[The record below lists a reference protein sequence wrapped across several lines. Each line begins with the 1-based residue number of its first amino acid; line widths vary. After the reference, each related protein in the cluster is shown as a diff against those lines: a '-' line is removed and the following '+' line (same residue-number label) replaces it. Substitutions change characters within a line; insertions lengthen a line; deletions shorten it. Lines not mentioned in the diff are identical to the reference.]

1 MTESKAI
8 SIRVPDI
15 LLKKIDL
22 LAEEKYKSHKGTP
35 NRSLVVLDAIV
46 AYFNTLSDTNNLKD
60 IISVSDSVG
69 IEQFNE
75 LQTIVATLS
84 DTVESLKHE
93 LIALSDSVLKL
104 NEAKPDDKID
114 RRPKHTQLTTMGV
127 SDTVINAG
135 LTTITVS
142 DTVMDD
148 GLTTNQLAERIG
160 STNKVILKERGRHP
174 EFPSKFLNWV
184 IKKDPDGF
192 GWEYKE
198 ESGLFHK
205 VEPLA

>member
-1 MTESKAI
+1 MAESKAI
-8 SIRVPDI
+8 SIRVPEI

-46 AYFNTLSDTNNLKD
+46 AYFNTLSDTDNVED
-60 IISVSDSVG
+60 IISVSDSVS
-69 IEQFNE
+69 IADFKE
-75 LQTIVATLS
+75 LRGTVITLS
-84 DTVESLKHE
+84 DSFESLRHE
-93 LIALSDSVLKL
+93 LVALSDSVLKL
-104 NEAKPDDKID
+104 NELKPDDKTD
-114 RRPKHTQLTTMGV
+114 RRPQHTQLTTMPV
-127 SDTVINAG
+127 SDTVIN
-135 LTTITVS
+135 
-142 DTVMDD
+142 D

-184 IKKDPDGF
+184 RKKDPDGF

-205 VEPLA
+205 VEPPA